1 MKQTRVYFHGRRAH
15 GTMRGR
21 HIRGEGM
28 GSILLSQ
35 GGSGAASAYQSV
47 QDYQATTGVNHM
59 SGMGLASSLGRSLE
73 KITPKLEGL
82 KISSLKR
89 VKPKNIAFNFK
100 S

>member
-1 MKQTRVYFHGRRAH
+1 MKQTRVYFGRRAH
-15 GTMRGR
+15 GMRGK

-35 GGSGAASAYQSV
+35 GGSGGASAYQSV
-47 QDYQATTGVNHM
+47 QDYQATTGVHM

>member
-1 MKQTRVYFHGRRAH
+1 
-15 GTMRGR
+15 MRGK

-35 GGSGAASAYQSV
+35 GGSGGASAYQSV
-47 QDYQATTGVNHM
+47 QDYQATTGVSHM
-59 SGMGLASSLGRSLE
+59 SGQGLSSLGRSLE

-82 KISSLKR
+82 KISALKR
-89 VKPKNIAFNFK
+89 VKPKNISFNFK